1 MVVKRRT
8 VVSFLFILA
17 LFLLGV
23 IAILSTIAF
32 YLRIDLP
39 AYITEDELFF
49 NGTLPSGADLIP
61 RIIHQT
67 WKTEVLPERWTNV
80 SQSCKD
86 YNPDYEYMLWTDDS
100 SREFIKTHYPWFI
113 STFDAYTYPIQRA
126 DAIRYFV
133 LYHYGGVYV
142 DLDIGCLRPLD
153 PLLHFPV
160 VLPKTIP
167 VGVSNDLMFSTKHH
181 PFMEQTIHN
190 LITFDHSYVLNYPT
204 VMFSTGPMFLSA
216 QFGLYV
222 ASHPPT
228 LSNPGGDVRILP
240 KSLYGKNARPEE
252 APHSFFSHHYGSSWH
267 ADDAGFI
274 TFLGKWYQ
282 PLILL
287 GIVVVILGTLK
298 LLFQKRVHPQRR
310 ELLRRYL
317 AFGRYDIV
325 LPRAYHRD
333 GRYHVD
339 FGFVAMAE
347 APTEPSS
354 PISLVVSDSDSQISP
369 ISLDES
375 PFLDHPESSKS
386 FMSRVALKLRRVP
399 RWVAMSVTGSPEL
412 PRRRR
417 SRGALYFLPAIFTL
431 NSSRSIVTENE
442 DEDEDDLPLLPVVQS
457 RDAGYRRPS
466 SRPGS
471 RPRSPAMDGSADEFS
486 KTSGNLSRPPLYED
500 RNGNRSRGDRFIR
513 EGGWEE

>member
-1 MVVKRRT
+1 
-8 VVSFLFILA
+8 
-17 LFLLGV
+17 
-23 IAILSTIAF
+23 
-32 YLRIDLP
+32 
-39 AYITEDELFF
+39 
-49 NGTLPSGADLIP
+49 
-61 RIIHQT
+61 
-67 WKTEVLPERWTNV
+67 
-80 SQSCKD
+80 
-86 YNPDYEYMLWTDDS
+86 MLWTDDS
-100 SREFIKTHYPWFI
+100 SREFIKTHYSWFLG
-113 STFDAYTYPIQRA
+113 TFDAYTYPIQRA

-167 VGVSNDLMFSTKHH
+167 VGVSNDLMLSTKHH

-216 QFGLYV
+216 QLGLYI

-228 LSNPGGDVRILP
+228 LEKPGGDVRILP
-240 KSLYGKNARPEE
+240 KSLYGKNARPDE
-252 APHSFFSHHYGSSWH
+252 APRSFFSHHYGSSWH

-287 GIVVVILGTLK
+287 GIVVVVLGTLK

-317 AFGRYDIV
+317 AFGRYDVV
-325 LPRAYHRD
+325 LPRAYQRD

-339 FGFVAMAE
+339 FGFITMTE

-354 PISLVVSDSDSQISP
+354 PISLVDSDSASVADSQISP

-386 FMSRVALKLRRVP
+386 FMSRVALKLQRVP
-399 RWVAMSVTGSPEL
+399 RWVVMSVTGSHER

-417 SRGALYFLPAIFTL
+417 SRGVLYFLPAIFTL
-431 NSSRSIVTENE
+431 NSSRPIAT
-442 DEDEDDLPLLPVVQS
+442 EDEDDLPLLPVVQP
-457 RDAGYRRPS
+457 RDTGHRRPS

-471 RPRSPAMDGSADEFS
+471 RPRSPAGDGSVDDCNKA
-486 KTSGNLSRPPLYED
+486 SGNACRSPLYED
-500 RNGNRSRGDRFIR
+500 RNGNRSRGDRSIR
-513 EGGWEE
+513 EGWEE